1 MAWEWA
7 LIPNATKHS
16 TSACGKDINAP
27 YAAGVS
33 GVKCESVMDFANFET
48 RLTLICLPE
57 TAQGPVDVPDF
68 QLTAD

>member
-27 YAAGVS
+27 YVVGVS

-48 RLTLICLPE
+48 RLTLICLQE
-57 TAQGPVDVPDF
+57 TAQEPVDVTDF